1 MSSLIYNYNYISM
14 RICIA
19 YTSDEIAGRTK
30 EIYCVCCGVELSMK
44 TSANER
50 DSLKNTL
57 CHKQRSANNKCIS
70 SSK

>member
-1 MSSLIYNYNYISM
+1 MSSLIYNYNEISM

-19 YTSDEIAGRTK
+19 NTSDEMAWCIK

-50 DSLKNTL
+50 DSLINTL
-57 CHKQRSANNKCIS
+57 CHKQRCANN
-70 SSK
+70 